1 MSDIKDNINLLT
13 DVLSPKAV
21 EEISKALSEIEVK
34 EEWQE
39 TMMGVLV
46 ESVDKYGIEGIAK
59 ARDLVWDVLE
69 GKAFD
74 QEAFNALSLRKQSDL
89 LRDLQ
94 NQEADRKNKAKDF
107 ATIVGNAL
115 GGVLVAVAKGMI
127 AKSL

>member
-46 ESVDKYGIEGIAK
+46 ESVDKYGIEGITK